1 MSQDNRLNELRNI
14 LRSAEMHGLNFS
26 DLLKK
31 VDRVDQ
37 GAQSDTIKIVLMGA
51 FSDGKTTVIAGLTEK
66 IDSNM
71 KIDIEESSD
80 ELSVYHLDA
89 LGCDFEIVDT
99 PGLFGTKEKEIDGSI
114 KRFSQ
119 ITRDYISQAHIVM
132 YVTNA
137 TTPLKDSHAEILR
150 YTLRDLNKL
159 KSAVFVL
166 NKMDDAGYLLTED
179 ETESFENGKRIK
191 TKTFIERL
199 KTVVNLS
206 KEEESNLNV
215 VCVAANPNGRGLDF
229 WLSPN
234 RKDTY
239 LKRSRITTLRNVV
252 KSVAQSVDKA
262 EARASVNAASLKD
275 LVYEAVR
282 TMNARVSEIDSQ
294 LRVLRDD
301 YDQLQT
307 NFGIYRR
314 NVVENKK
321 NLSDELRNHQF
332 EIEDAISGATP
343 DNFSSLVNRYIGE
356 EGARLS
362 RTIND
367 IFSKYSEQNN
377 QSFEN
382 AKITGSFEKM
392 SAVTETLTKITSG
405 YMKGAKIGGETVK
418 AARNVIAKGYKFK
431 PWGAI
436 NLAKKLTKS
445 LQVLGLALDLFL
457 WYKKHKEQKKF
468 EKAKKDVKSGVNEA
482 FNDIEK
488 QYLPDDAT
496 YFSYFAPQLEETEK
510 ALASFKAD
518 INSFEASKRTLKEY
532 CEKIQNWI
540 DGANTSS
547 KY

>member
-1 MSQDNRLNELRNI
+1 MSQNNRLNELREI
-14 LRSAEMHGLNFS
+14 LRKAERHGLNVS

-37 GAQSDTIKIVLMGA
+37 GAKSDTIKIVLMGA

-66 IDSNM
+66 IDANM

-80 ELSVYHLDA
+80 ELSVYRLDA

-137 TTPLKDSHAEILR
+137 TTPLKDSHADILR

-179 ETESFENGKRIK
+179 EAESFENGKRIK
-191 TKTFIERL
+191 TNTFIERL
-199 KTVVNLS
+199 KTVVDLS
-206 KEEESNLNV
+206 KEEESRLNV
-215 VCVAANPNGRGLDF
+215 VCVAADPNGRGLDF
-229 WLSPN
+229 WLTPN
-234 RKDTY
+234 RKESY
-239 LKRSRITTLRNVV
+239 LKRSRITTLRDVV
-252 KSVAQSVDKA
+252 KTVAHGVDKD
-262 EARASVNAASLKD
+262 EVRASANNASLKD
-275 LVYEAVR
+275 LVNDAVKS
-282 TMNARVSEIDSQ
+282 MNGRIVEIDSK
-294 LRVLRDD
+294 LKVLRDD
-301 YDQLQT
+301 YDELRT
-307 NFGIYRR
+307 KFSIYRR

-321 NLSDELRNHQF
+321 NLSDELRNHQY
-332 EIEDAISGATP
+332 EIEDAIKRATP
-343 DNFSSLVNRYIGE
+343 EDFNSLVNRYIGD

-367 IFSKYSEQNN
+367 IFSKYAEENK

-382 AKITGSFEKM
+382 ANIEASFEKM
-392 SAVTETLTKITSG
+392 GALTESLFKLTSG
-405 YMKGAKIGGETVK
+405 FLKGAKVTGETVK
-418 AARNVIAKGYKFK
+418 AVRNVIASGFKFK

-436 NLAKKLTKS
+436 RLAGKISKGFAIGGL
-445 LQVLGLALDLFL
+445 VLDAIL
-457 WYKKHKEQKKF
+457 WYKKRREEEKFKEA
-468 EKAKKDVKSGVNEA
+468 KAQIISGVKEA
-482 FNDIEK
+482 FSDVEN
-488 QYLPDDAT
+488 QYLKDDAT
-496 YFSYFAPQLEETEK
+496 YFKNFAPQLQETES
-510 ALASFKAD
+510 ALACFKEEIDYFA
-518 INSFEASKRTLKEY
+518 ASRRTLREY
-532 CEKIQNWI
+532 CEEIQNWV

-547 KY
+547 QY

>member
-1 MSQDNRLNELRNI
+1 MSQNNRLNELRNI

-31 VDRVDQ
+31 IDRVDQ
-37 GAQSDTIKIVLMGA
+37 GAQSNTIKIVLMGA

-159 KSAVFVL
+159 KSSVFVL

-229 WLSPN
+229 WLTPD
-234 RKDTY
+234 RKDSY

-252 KSVAQSVDKA
+252 KSVAQSVDKD

-282 TMNARVSEIDSQ
+282 TMNGRISEIDSQ
-294 LRVLRDD
+294 LRVLRDE

-314 NVVENKK
+314 SVVENKK
-321 NLSDELRNHQF
+321 NLSDELKNHQY

-356 EGARLS
+356 DGARLS

-367 IFSKYSEQNN
+367 IFSKNSEQNN

-382 AKITGSFEKM
+382 AKIAGSFEKM
-392 SAVTETLTKITSG
+392 SAVTENLTKITSG
-405 YMKGAKIGGETVK
+405 FMKSAKIGGETVK

-496 YFSYFAPQLEETEK
+496 YFSYFAPQLEESEK
-510 ALASFKAD
+510 AMVSFKAD

-540 DGANTSS
+540 DGAKTSS